1 MRFYS
6 WNLETLLSYLTEGSR
21 SETITFYLTSL
32 LSGLWSGQVWFV
44 FFPPPVEASSYI
56 TVPDPSVLKQ
66 GFCKDPSTW
75 SVDEVIQFMKHTD
88 PQISG
93 PLADL
98 FRQHVTYLLIRFSCC
113 PNASKWPMCRPFSLI
128 LSFMD
133 GGGTLSTD
141 LFHLWERL
149 ICPTFRPSMID

>member
-1 MRFYS
+1 MRFYR
-6 WNLETLLSYLTEGSR
+6 WNLKSLLRYWREGSR

-32 LSGLWSGQVWFV
+32 LSGLWSSMIC
-44 FFPPPVEASSYI
+44 FFSPPIEASCYI
-56 TVPDPSVLKQ
+56 AVPDPSVLKQ

-88 PQISG
+88 PHISG

-98 FRQHVTYLLIRFSCC
+98 FRQHVMYLLIRFSCC
-113 PNASKWPMCRPFSLI
+113 PYAFEWPLCRPFSLL
-128 LSFMD
+128 LSCMD
-133 GGGTLSTD
+133 GGGTISTD

-149 ICPTFRPSMID
+149 LCPTFRP